1 MQHFNSKSKGFFE
14 TLGVVIILI
23 GFIAG
28 FTYAAALGKVTKID
42 MYSTYTERDWGLTI
56 GIFIGVVCTS
66 IIWGML
72 MIAISEVLTALES
85 ICNNI
90 ANMGACGQGQ
100 ENVTSFNE
108 KEQGQDQR
116 SDQNQE
122 SSAERH
128 FDAAE
133 SERELMYQKAC
144 NLMLSQKIK
153 CIENAMNLFESL
165 KDYKDSSTKV
175 GECRELLSNIRTHEK
190 KITALLIGITVIIFI
205 IVPIIIILQ

>member
-1 MQHFNSKSKGFFE
+1 MQSQINFDRWKNGYK
-14 TLGVVIILI
+14 
-23 GFIAG
+23 
-28 FTYAAALGKVTKID
+28 
-42 MYSTYTERDWGLTI
+42 R
-56 GIFIGVVCTS
+56 
-66 IIWGML
+66 
-72 MIAISEVLTALES
+72 
-85 ICNNI
+85 
-90 ANMGACGQGQ
+90 
-100 ENVTSFNE
+100 
-108 KEQGQDQR
+108 QDQR

-205 IVPIIIILQ
+205 IVPIIIILQWGI